1 MLLNNK
7 KKNPRF
13 KLTGLDPLV
22 NWAEDC
28 KSMIDNMKCP
38 LAILGDPRADSGG
51 EGKFKQAQKYGTK
64 EK

>member
-28 KSMIDNMKCP
+28 KSMIDNMKWP

-51 EGKFKQAQKYGTK
+51 RGKV
-64 EK
+64 